1 MYPENWYVSEDDTG
15 TLSIDSPKE
24 NETDLYVDIFLVS
37 SNNMSQLT
45 YSQNEYTSFDDIV
58 QRELDSL
65 ISK

>member
-1 MYPENWYVSEDDTG
+1 MYPENWYVSEEDTG
-15 TLSIDSPKE
+15 TLSIESPKE